1 MITHTN
7 QTRALLSVQRK
18 RSLGEIQQVKKA
30 AIGQVTHQRKV
41 TSVRGV
47 VADVEWVE
55 VQVAPVQ
62 KAPLREKKLRQ
73 TGERWP
79 AFRVAFPSL
88 NMIIP

>member
-1 MITHTN
+1 
-7 QTRALLSVQRK
+7 
-18 RSLGEIQQVKKA
+18 
-30 AIGQVTHQRKV
+30 V

-47 VADVEWVE
+47 IADVEWVE